1 MGVLCA
7 VTFQRREV
15 LQVVC
20 EYFLVH
26 SLMPTDLSIANAPNR
41 FAFVEYE
48 SRRDADDAYHE
59 MHNTRIGRD
68 DLLKIEVHFH
78 CTPQHYKYTGTDLIV
93 GSYSSICILAI

>member
-1 MGVLCA
+1 M
-7 VTFQRREV
+7 
-15 LQVVC
+15 
-20 EYFLVH
+20 YPLVPNNV
-26 SLMPTDLSIANAPNR
+26 STTDTPSR

-78 CTPQHYKYTGTDLIV
+78 CTPRHYKYIGTDLIV

>member
-20 EYFLVH
+20 EYSSGLP
-26 SLMPTDLSIANAPNR
+26 LMATDVSIINTLSS

-48 SRRDADDAYHE
+48 SRRDADYAYHE

-68 DLLKIEVHFH
+68 DLLKIEVYCH
-78 CTPQHYKYTGTDLIV
+78 CTLWHY
-93 GSYSSICILAI
+93 SILGLT